1 MFGYTGPI
9 SGRRAR
15 LEAEP
20 SVGTWQYTQYTVDT
34 RSYIP
39 ILFNYVTF
47 ATRFTSSLTVG
58 RDEARFPKWIGRP
71 DFVRGYNREDIGS
84 FGCTGLPSDDGSSC
98 SASEL
103 IGSRVAF
110 ANAELRFPMIRRYGN
125 RTNLLGGLPPID
137 GLFFYDA
144 GVAWSKGQS
153 VSLSRP
159 ADLSVD
165 TARGL
170 LQSYGFGIRMNLFGI
185 AVIRWDWAVPVS
197 RPGAKGFGTWF
208 FGASY

>member
-1 MFGYTGPI
+1 
-9 SGRRAR
+9 
-15 LEAEP
+15 
-20 SVGTWQYTQYTVDT
+20 
-34 RSYIP
+34 
-39 ILFNYVTF
+39 
-47 ATRFTSSLTVG
+47 
-58 RDEARFPKWIGRP
+58 
-71 DFVRGYNREDIGS
+71 
-84 FGCTGLPSDDGSSC
+84 
-98 SASEL
+98 
-103 IGSRVAF
+103 
-110 ANAELRFPMIRRYGN
+110 MIRRYGN

-159 ADLSVD
+159 ANLSVD

-197 RPGAKGFGTWF
+197 RPGARGFGTWF